1 MNSSLT
7 TKDYK
12 EILLFYG
19 KIIPKNKKELKE
31 QAENLLANKLCRC
44 IKKININPESRAIGV
59 CTKTIFNNK
68 GLTRGK
74 FKCRNPKFV
83 TFRKRKITNKTLKR
97 K

>member
-1 MNSSLT
+1 MNSGLT
-7 TKDYK
+7 NKDYK

-19 KIIPKNKKELKE
+19 KNIPKNKKQLKE
-31 QAENLLANKLCRC
+31 QAENLLADELCRC
-44 IKKININPESRAIGV
+44 IKKIDIEPESRAIGI

-68 GLTRGK
+68 GLKREK

-97 K
+97 R